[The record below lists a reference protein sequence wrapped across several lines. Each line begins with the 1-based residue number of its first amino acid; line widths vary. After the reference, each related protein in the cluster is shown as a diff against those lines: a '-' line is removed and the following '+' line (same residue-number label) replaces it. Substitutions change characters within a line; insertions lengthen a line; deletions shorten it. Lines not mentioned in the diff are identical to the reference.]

1 MAKLPPLTSLR
12 AFESAAR
19 NQSFT
24 KAAQELFL
32 TQSAVSRHIRNLE
45 EYFGVPLFYRGHRTV
60 TLTPDGHAY
69 MNEVVEAFARI
80 DLATRK
86 LRSSGRQNILNL
98 HSYSSF
104 AMHWLI
110 PRLRKFQDIHP
121 EIDVRLT
128 ASTAPLDFDQSD
140 IHAAIRT
147 RPGNVKGDVRIEKLF
162 DSWLIAVGG
171 SEKMLAR
178 WPLATP
184 RDLQKATLLHSLARP
199 DDWNVW
205 LQSAG
210 VDNVDPTHGMKFESS
225 AMAYLA
231 AQQGMGIAIAQSFL
245 VQDAL
250 HVGLLTQVF
259 PHQAPSDRSYYLLS
273 SPRHIGDSALETFRQ
288 WLLTEVEADKRAY
301 GITDVDDAANGT
313 TPAE

>member
-1 MAKLPPLTSLR
+1 MFGTMAKPLHAGLASQAGLRAALLASKGFKSRNDALECNQGFAQTHGSDFFVEKAWEQLAHGYHLLNNLFKFHAAFYSTHATIEAVGELRRARGLTPSQVQDIHVLVGEGCRICDLQNPRTELEAKFSLR
-12 AFESAAR
+12 AAA
-19 NQSFT
+19 
-24 KAAQELFL
+24 
-32 TQSAVSRHIRNLE
+32 
-45 EYFGVPLFYRGHRTV
+45 
-60 TLTPDGHAY
+60 
-69 MNEVVEAFARI
+69 AFALL
-80 DLATRK
+80 DMPTSELAC
-86 LRSSGRQNILNL
+86 
-98 HSYSSF
+98 
-104 AMHWLI
+104 W
-110 PRLRKFQDIHP
+110 
-121 EIDVRLT
+121 
-128 ASTAPLDFDQSD
+128 
-140 IHAAIRT
+140 
-147 RPGNVKGDVRIEKLF
+147 
-162 DSWLIAVGG
+162 
-171 SEKMLAR
+171 AR
-178 WPLATP
+178 
-184 RDLQKATLLHSLARP
+184 
-199 DDWNVW
+199 DWNVW